1 MKQKLTFLAIV
12 HLAVLCPVA
21 CPAQELP
28 DDPPVEISREQ
39 WRDTLKVS
47 RERADLMRRERKGL
61 TAYQPPSAN
70 QLAEEASRR
79 ILEDD
84 SLLPGDI
91 VSTNRG
97 LLRFQG
103 SPERARKPED
113 FVPVR

>member
-12 HLAVLCPVA
+12 HLAALGPIA

-28 DDPPVEISREQ
+28 DGAPVEMSREQ
-39 WRDTLKVS
+39 WQDTLKVS

-61 TAYQPPSAN
+61 PAYQPPSAN

-103 SPERARKPED
+103 SAERARKPED

>member
-1 MKQKLTFLAIV
+1 MTQKLIFLAII
-12 HLAVLCPVA
+12 HLAVLGPVA
-21 CPAQELP
+21 CPAQDLP
-28 DDPPVEISREQ
+28 DDAPAEMSREQ
-39 WRDTLKVS
+39 WRDTLKAS

-61 TAYQPPSAN
+61 PAYQPPSAN

-103 SPERARKPED
+103 SPERARRLDD